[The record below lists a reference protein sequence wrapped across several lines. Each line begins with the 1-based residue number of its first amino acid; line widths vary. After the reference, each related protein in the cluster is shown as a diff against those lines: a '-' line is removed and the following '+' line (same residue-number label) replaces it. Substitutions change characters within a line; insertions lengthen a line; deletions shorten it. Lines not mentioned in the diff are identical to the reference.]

1 MIFRHFFRLEPPS
14 LLEASGLKARI
25 YREETVDS
33 GVTYSVILMEMGN
46 AYIFFLSE
54 GEERLGTLTVS
65 IPPRKGM
72 IGPSLSSTLL
82 GERNRMLGRMLAER
96 LSGMLGK
103 IVLVSVYTR
112 TIDDRQ
118 ASHIFLSL
126 LNRVLK
132 KVEVK
137 DESKRF
143 LGGD

>member
-1 MIFRHFFRLEPPS
+1 MILRHFFRLKPLS

-72 IGPSLSSTLL
+72 IGHPYP
-82 GERNRMLGRMLAER
+82 R
-96 LSGMLGK
+96 
-103 IVLVSVYTR
+103 
-112 TIDDRQ
+112 
-118 ASHIFLSL
+118 
-126 LNRVLK
+126 
-132 KVEVK
+132 
-137 DESKRF
+137 RF
-143 LGGD
+143 